1 MLLLKG
7 RSLIMK
13 INPINVQAINTY
25 NKQARPVKNA
35 ETPKTFA
42 DHIEISSKAKE
53 MQTNPTYANERAE
66 RVKKIK
72 EDIDSGNYK
81 VDAKQVAEDMLK
93 FYRG

>member
-1 MLLLKG
+1 
-7 RSLIMK
+7 MK

-53 MQTNPTYANERAE
+53 MQASSTYANEREE
-66 RVKKIK
+66 RVKQIK
-72 EDIDSGNYK
+72 EDINSGNYK
-81 VDAKQVAEDMLK
+81 VDAKKVAEDMLK

>member
-1 MLLLKG
+1 MLLNEREVFK
-7 RSLIMK
+7 MK

-53 MQTNPTYANERAE
+53 MQANNTYATERAE